1 MLQPEDNA
9 ATKDYN
15 SHRNRFPTA
24 DEFEEIPTRYERKW
38 VIRNNIKGYILSRN
52 GASIFLQAT
61 NDNNNFPSLRYWSR
75 SLNTKNCNE
84 AMILQAQHLLV
95 LKS

>member
-1 MLQPEDNA
+1 M
-9 ATKDYN
+9 
-15 SHRNRFPTA
+15 
-24 DEFEEIPTRYERKW
+24 
-38 VIRNNIKGYILSRN
+38 IRNNIKGYILSRN

-61 NDNNNFPSLRYWSR
+61 DDNNNFPSLRYWSR
-75 SLNTKNCNE
+75 SLNTKKCDE

>member
-1 MLQPEDNA
+1 MLQPEDDTD
-9 ATKDYN
+9 TKYYR
-15 SHRNRFPTA
+15 SRCYRLPTA
-24 DEFEEIPTRYERKW
+24 DEFEEIPTRCERKW
-38 VIRNNIKGYILSRN
+38 VIRDNIKGYILSRN

-61 NDNNNFPSLRYWSR
+61 NDNNNFSSLRYWSR